1 MKILGNRKR
10 IAVLTTGRQD
20 YGVLRSTV
28 HSMHNDPELDMSLW
42 VGGMHLKERFGTSRD
57 LIHSEGIPIA
67 QELDFLGEPPNPIE
81 DSSRAMTMV
90 GNVLVS
96 ESPDALL
103 LVGDRSETL
112 AAGMAATL
120 ATVPIIHLHGGEET
134 EGAIDNAMRHA
145 LTKLSHLHLV
155 SHPSYGKRVEQM
167 GEDPE
172 NVVVVGAPG
181 LDNRFRDDLPSVNEL
196 EDFLGLRLDDP
207 VVLVTVH
214 PTTLGLKDPVS
225 EVMAVSDAMDK
236 VEATYVVTL
245 PNSDAGG
252 AAIRDYWINWS
263 KDRENVSLK
272 EVLGARRYW
281 SLLNYTKVMLG
292 NSSSGMLE
300 GPSAGANV
308 INVGDRQF
316 GRLRNSRIR
325 DVGVNSA
332 EITRLLEE
340 AIEKDWLL
348 EGEMRDWDFDER
360 LVSQR
365 IIEAIGKWN
374 IDATLRKKFH
384 SI

>member
-28 HSMHNDPELDMSLW
+28 HSMHNDPAFDMRLW

-57 LIHSEGIPIA
+57 FIHSEGIPIA
-67 QELDFLGEPPNPIE
+67 QELDFLGEPPNLIE

-112 AAGMAATL
+112 SAGMAATL

-134 EGAIDNAMRHA
+134 EGAIDNVMRHA

-196 EDFLGLRLDDP
+196 EDFLGLSLEDP

-245 PNSDAGG
+245 PNSDSGG

-272 EVLGARRYW
+272 EVLGAGRYW

-340 AIEKDWLL
+340 AIQKDWLL

>member
-1 MKILGNRKR
+1 MKVLGNRKR

-28 HSMHNDPELDMSLW
+28 HSMHNDPAFDMRLW

-57 LIHSEGIPIA
+57 FIHSEGIPIA
-67 QELDFLGEPPNPIE
+67 QELDFLGEPPNLIE

-112 AAGMAATL
+112 SAGMAATL

-134 EGAIDNAMRHA
+134 EGAIDNVMRHA

-196 EDFLGLRLDDP
+196 EDFLGLSLEGP

-245 PNSDAGG
+245 PNSDSGG

-272 EVLGARRYW
+272 EVLGAGRYW

-340 AIEKDWLL
+340 AIQKDWLL

>member
-28 HSMHNDPELDMSLW
+28 HSMHNDPELDMRLW

-96 ESPDALL
+96 EFPDALL

-167 GEDPE
+167 GEDTE
-172 NVVVVGAPG
+172 NVVVCLLYTSPSP
-181 LDNRFRDDLPSVNEL
+181 RD
-196 EDFLGLRLDDP
+196 
-207 VVLVTVH
+207 
-214 PTTLGLKDPVS
+214 
-225 EVMAVSDAMDK
+225 
-236 VEATYVVTL
+236 
-245 PNSDAGG
+245 
-252 AAIRDYWINWS
+252 
-263 KDRENVSLK
+263 
-272 EVLGARRYW
+272 
-281 SLLNYTKVMLG
+281 
-292 NSSSGMLE
+292 
-300 GPSAGANV
+300 
-308 INVGDRQF
+308 
-316 GRLRNSRIR
+316 
-325 DVGVNSA
+325 
-332 EITRLLEE
+332 
-340 AIEKDWLL
+340 
-348 EGEMRDWDFDER
+348 
-360 LVSQR
+360 
-365 IIEAIGKWN
+365 
-374 IDATLRKKFH
+374 
-384 SI
+384 